1 MKRYLFP
8 AAIFLTLAAV
18 PAAAQKVRQISTESP
33 VRTAVRYGI
42 AADLQTYPQDHPQR
56 TIRSVVKAA
65 LSGRID
71 YMMAQLLSPAQVD
84 AKLQGDAAAMRR
96 LTAKST
102 PEARQRIAEALSLHI
117 EEGTWLVTKNLAWAQ
132 IEGLPL
138 LSLEKIGDRWYM
150 HNVAVPI
157 PEEGE

>member
-1 MKRYLFP
+1 MKRYLFLIP
-8 AAIFLTLAAV
+8 ILAAPAAV
-18 PAAAQKVRQISTESP
+18 PAVAQTIQRISTERP
-33 VRTAVRYGI
+33 VHAPVRYGI
-42 AADLQTYPQDHPQR
+42 AADLQAYPQDHPQR

-71 YMMAQLLSPAQVD
+71 YMLAQLLSPTQVD
-84 AKLQGDAAAMRR
+84 AKLKGDVDALRR
-96 LTAKST
+96 LKAQST
-102 PEARQRIAEALSLHI
+102 PEARKRIAEALSLQI
-117 EEGTWLVTKNLAWAQ
+117 EEGTWLVTKKLAWAQ

-150 HNVAVPI
+150 HNVAVPV